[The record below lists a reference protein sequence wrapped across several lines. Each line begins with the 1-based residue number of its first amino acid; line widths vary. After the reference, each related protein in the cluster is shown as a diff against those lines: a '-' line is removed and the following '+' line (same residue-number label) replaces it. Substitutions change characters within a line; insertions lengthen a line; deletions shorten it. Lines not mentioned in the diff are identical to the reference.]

1 MLIIAIG
8 FLLIATI
15 CIIARSKTIETKIL
29 SIEYYKEGFNEAS
42 MQEENKQKDFPNEGK
57 AWLINS
63 DLTFTY

>member
-29 SIEYYKEGFNEAS
+29 SVEYYKKGLIEAG
-42 MQEENKQKDFPNEGK
+42 MQEENKQIEFPNEGK